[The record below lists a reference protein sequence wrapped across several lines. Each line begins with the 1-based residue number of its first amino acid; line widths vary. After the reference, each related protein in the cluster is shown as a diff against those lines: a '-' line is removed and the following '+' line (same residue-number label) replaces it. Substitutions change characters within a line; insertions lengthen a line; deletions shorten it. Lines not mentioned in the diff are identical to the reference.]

1 MKKVIT
7 KEMLTQYYELDV
19 GNCLMTK
26 EDFCEHIAEILN
38 KPVESK
44 ISMIKEITEYYEE
57 RDIDIFAQETADNQI
72 CNICASDF
80 DLNSEGGI
88 SGNLGILP
96 IALCPTCLSG
106 MIDLTGQLDTQEA
119 ANDQAYQTDMHY
131 ARKEKTMEC
140 KECGYDF
147 PGRATC
153 WIGDDPISTDHY
165 CSCTEDCDESTDE
178 HYCYVEESELL
189 ILTKKG

>member
-44 ISMIKEITEYYEE
+44 ISITKEITEYYEE

-106 MIDLTGQLDTQEA
+106 TMDLMKQLDTNAYPKQSLVRDEIGNFILWAFHQNNDEA
-119 ANDQAYQTDMHY
+119 TGTAKSLYNGIDTFMDEVY
-131 ARKEKTMEC
+131 E
-140 KECGYDF
+140 
-147 PGRATC
+147 
-153 WIGDDPISTDHY
+153 
-165 CSCTEDCDESTDE
+165 EDE
-178 HYCYVEESELL
+178 
-189 ILTKKG
+189 